1 MINANDFFEI
11 SFKKDYNSVPY
22 KLIKKMQI
30 ISIKLVSD

>member
-22 KLIKKMQI
+22 KLIKITDNFYKI
-30 ISIKLVSD
+30 NFR